1 MCLWRTL
8 PTNPPLNH
16 PPPLLSPSNSPS
28 ARFPPPLFSP
38 HLLQLVTDCV
48 LKLLLLHTFPPPQ
61 YPPLN
66 CSTAN
71 SFTTIPPLISPLSST
86 AADYPA
92 TIPPLVSPL
101 SGAAADYSATIPP
114 PLVSP
119 LSGAAA
125 DYSATIPPPLVSPLS
140 GVAADYFA
148 TIPPPLVSPFS
159 GAAADYSATI
169 PPPLV
174 SPLSG
179 AAADY
184 SATIPPPLVSP
195 LNGAAADYS
204 ATIPPPLVS
213 PLSSAA
219 ADSFALI
226 PLPLISLPSSALQLA
241 VNFPSWLN
249 CLERTLSGT
258 LVSGFNLWFFTQQSG
273 SGAIPKPAS
282 APTSISSDPYAD
294 GLRAAIAET
303 ERIAA
308 TAQATATAAPDNAAA
323 RHLTRVL
330 AESLESTRK
339 RLTEHLTAPSPRSA
353 STPSAFAPSHSDLLA
368 DWHVANARA
377 CQVILACLPPTLL
390 PQCSHIRYAKDLL
403 GYLIELFQSQ
413 TPISVIALLREL
425 TSLRLADFTTM
436 ADYIARVQTLSSQL
450 ASQKF
455 ELSDHVCSA
464 LLLTGLTPEY
474 SVHVTL
480 YGERPTD
487 QWSFS
492 RVSAF
497 LLQAELNL
505 RSCPP
510 TAAAVTPSSAPPPL
524 SPPPLSPLLPLALAT
539 PSLLAP
545 TSFAKGPAR
554 YLRPTVAALSL
565 PHTLE
570 FVLDSGAIDSVFRDA
585 GVLRSF
591 PQPLSIQGAGDTM
604 TMTCTATSSLPCPA
618 SPSGAVTGL
627 YVPSCCHNL
636 LSLCSSTSL
645 CASYLS

>member
-1 MCLWRTL
+1 MK
-8 PTNPPLNH
+8 
-16 PPPLLSPSNSPS
+16 
-28 ARFPPPLFSP
+28 
-38 HLLQLVTDCV
+38 LVTDCV

-66 CSTAN
+66 CSTVN
-71 SFTTIPPLISPLSST
+71 SFTTIPPPLISPLSST

-92 TIPPLVSPL
+92 TIPPPLVSPLSGAAADYFATIPPPLVSPLSGAAADFSATIPPPLVSPL

-140 GVAADYFA
+140 G
-148 TIPPPLVSPFS
+148 T
-159 GAAADYSATI
+159 AADYSATI

-179 AAADY
+179 
-184 SATIPPPLVSP
+184 T
-195 LNGAAADYS
+195 
-204 ATIPPPLVS
+204 
-213 PLSSAA
+213 A

-226 PLPLISLPSSALQLA
+226 PPPLIPLPSSALQLA

-258 LVSGFNLWFFTQQSG
+258 LVSGFNLWFVTQQSG
-273 SGAIPKPAS
+273 SCAIPKPAS
-282 APTSISSDPYAD
+282 SPTSTSSDPYAD

-308 TAQATATAAPDNAAA
+308 TAQATAAAAPDNAAA
-323 RHLTRVL
+323 RDLARVL

-339 RLTEHLTAPSPRSA
+339 RLTEHLAVPSPRSA
-353 STPSAFAPSHSDLLA
+353 STPSASAPSHFDLLA

-403 GYLIELFQSQ
+403 GYLTERFQSQ

-455 ELSDHVCSA
+455 ELSDHVCGA
-464 LLLTGLTPEY
+464 LLTGLTPE
-474 SVHVTL
+474 
-480 YGERPTD
+480 
-487 QWSFS
+487 
-492 RVSAF
+492 
-497 LLQAELNL
+497 
-505 RSCPP
+505 
-510 TAAAVTPSSAPPPL
+510 
-524 SPPPLSPLLPLALAT
+524 
-539 PSLLAP
+539 
-545 TSFAKGPAR
+545 
-554 YLRPTVAALSL
+554 
-565 PHTLE
+565 
-570 FVLDSGAIDSVFRDA
+570 
-585 GVLRSF
+585 
-591 PQPLSIQGAGDTM
+591 
-604 TMTCTATSSLPCPA
+604 
-618 SPSGAVTGL
+618 
-627 YVPSCCHNL
+627 
-636 LSLCSSTSL
+636 
-645 CASYLS
+645 